1 MSIWQQIKQ
10 KIEELNDEV
19 SKSKEKIT
27 KLNGLIGELSKQNIT
42 NQNALNQREEEL
54 VNYQD
59 KIKALENN
67 LIDCNKQRRGIRDE
81 LDKKI
86 VELENSNQSK
96 EEIAKQVIYL
106 TTKTGF
112 TEARENLVEA

>member
-1 MSIWQQIKQ
+1 MEDIENLIKS
-10 KIEELNDEV
+10 LND
-19 SKSKEKIT
+19 KIDDYQKDFET
-27 KLNGLIGELSKQNIT
+27 IQNKIIALQSSSSVDKDLII
-42 NQNALNQREEEL
+42 
-54 VNYQD
+54 D
-59 KIKALENN
+59 LENKTKDFEAE
-67 LIDCNKQRRGIRDE
+67 LIDCNKQRREIRNE

-112 TEARENLVEA
+112 TEAREHLVEA